1 MFKCLKRMVKAAYT
15 TRLGGE
21 EHLDSY
27 HWERPMSELESLD
40 HQNEERQD
48 DVDEGGPVEEQVTSE
63 EEEEKIRKQL
73 TPGELITMHK
83 DGRCTAKP
91 VVQVMSTVVMNGK
104 LASMTLSDGEYV
116 SANII
121 PEDESLG
128 QQLISL
134 EKFDLL
140 KIHEASVYKSHL
152 IIQNVEQLQMT
163 REGRVVDIKKTGKV
177 DGVSGLRIMKKE
189 ALDLWGIR
197 FSNIQKIEWRPAA
210 AADDLSQTIIADD
223 GVLERV
229 GKK

>member
-1 MFKCLKRMVKAAYT
+1 MVKAAYT

-21 EHLDSY
+21 EHLNSY
-27 HWERPMSELESLD
+27 NWERPMSELEALD
-40 HQNEERQD
+40 RQDEERQGE
-48 DVDEGGPVEEQVTSE
+48 VDEGGPIEEQVNEREVQVTSEE
-63 EEEEKIRKQL
+63 EEEEKIRKQP
-73 TPGELITMHK
+73 TPGELISMHK

-91 VVQVMSTVVMNGK
+91 VVQVMSTVVTDGK
-104 LASMTLSDGEYV
+104 LVSMTLSDGVYV

-163 REGRVVDIKKTGKV
+163 REGRVVDIKKTVKA
-177 DGVSGLRIMKKE
+177 DGVSGLRMMKKE

-197 FSNIQKIEWRPAA
+197 FSNMQKKRNGT
-210 AADDLSQTIIADD
+210 SCCC
-223 GVLERV
+223 
-229 GKK
+229 

>member
-1 MFKCLKRMVKAAYT
+1 
-15 TRLGGE
+15 
-21 EHLDSY
+21 
-27 HWERPMSELESLD
+27 MSELEALD
-40 HQNEERQD
+40 RQDEERQGE
-48 DVDEGGPVEEQVTSE
+48 VDEGGPIEEQVNEREVQVTSEE

-91 VVQVMSTVVMNGK
+91 VVQVMSTVVTDGK
-104 LASMTLSDGEYV
+104 LVSMTLSDGEYV

-163 REGRVVDIKKTGKV
+163 REGRVVDIKKTVKA

-197 FSNIQKIEWRPAA
+197 FSNMQKIEMGPA
-210 AADDLSQTIIADD
+210 AADDDLSQKLHRQGEPEGAHE
-223 GVLERV
+223 ERSF
-229 GKK
+229 